1 MNKRL
6 FLFNS
11 GFRGL
16 YRENMLRTLM
26 LPSGWINKYR
36 YSDDNTDQELI
47 KTLNNLDEED
57 LDVTIIYIDRFY
69 ESAEHKKYRYYPVR
83 NGKLK
88 SYKRELNRNSF
99 YVELKN
105 FTSVMDIDL
114 FNSNFT
120 KKFELCPK
128 LTDNNP
134 ESLKDGIYTILDTND
149 NLFLNNEM
157 DIQLAWINNV
167 KLISKTK
174 AFAEKLGKGED
185 VIFIKFNLIENSS
198 EAAIVS
204 DKVRSRYKLT
214 RGSNYKI
221 EVAYYYPLQG
231 IDSNA
236 QRVLKII
243 PYGHLKIEGTD
254 KIRLNSMSE
263 TKIIYISVDQSIKD
277 SQNSLDFEFEQTN
290 NVNIVAPYETIEI
303 KTVIGIKN
311 SAWLSLLLIFF
322 AITSIIINTD
332 FSSGIEINAKWIV
345 DQLFSFRFLAHLFQ
359 GAILLL
365 MLKFLGEKIY

>member
-105 FTSVMDIDL
+105 FTSVMDIDPGYKR
-114 FNSNFT
+114 T
-120 KKFELCPK
+120 H
-128 LTDNNP
+128 
-134 ESLKDGIYTILDTND
+134 
-149 NLFLNNEM
+149 
-157 DIQLAWINNV
+157 
-167 KLISKTK
+167 K
-174 AFAEKLGKGED
+174 A
-185 VIFIKFNLIENSS
+185 
-198 EAAIVS
+198 
-204 DKVRSRYKLT
+204 
-214 RGSNYKI
+214 
-221 EVAYYYPLQG
+221 P
-231 IDSNA
+231 
-236 QRVLKII
+236 
-243 PYGHLKIEGTD
+243 
-254 KIRLNSMSE
+254 
-263 TKIIYISVDQSIKD
+263 
-277 SQNSLDFEFEQTN
+277 
-290 NVNIVAPYETIEI
+290 
-303 KTVIGIKN
+303 
-311 SAWLSLLLIFF
+311 
-322 AITSIIINTD
+322 
-332 FSSGIEINAKWIV
+332 
-345 DQLFSFRFLAHLFQ
+345 
-359 GAILLL
+359 
-365 MLKFLGEKIY
+365 

>member
-1 MNKRL
+1 M
-6 FLFNS
+6 
-11 GFRGL
+11 
-16 YRENMLRTLM
+16 
-26 LPSGWINKYR
+26 
-36 YSDDNTDQELI
+36 
-47 KTLNNLDEED
+47 
-57 LDVTIIYIDRFY
+57 
-69 ESAEHKKYRYYPVR
+69 
-83 NGKLK
+83 
-88 SYKRELNRNSF
+88 
-99 YVELKN
+99 
-105 FTSVMDIDL
+105 
-114 FNSNFT
+114 
-120 KKFELCPK
+120 CPK